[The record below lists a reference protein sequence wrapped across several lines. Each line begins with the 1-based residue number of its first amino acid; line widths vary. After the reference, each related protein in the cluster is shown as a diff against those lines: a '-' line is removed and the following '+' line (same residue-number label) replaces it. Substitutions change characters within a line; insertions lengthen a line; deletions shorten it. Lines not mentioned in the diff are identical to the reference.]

1 MIVQMGTSEP
11 VAQQVWWQT
20 PMGREARAIPELA
33 AFTMTA
39 GPLLAALPRG
49 DGHAVLVLPGLGGGD
64 TSTAPLRWFLGQL
77 GYRSYGWGLGTN
89 VGFGRHVTDGLD
101 ELLAAKREAGPVS
114 LVGWSLGGVH
124 AVELARRRPDAV
136 RSIIT
141 LGSPLAG
148 RPQPPESIPM
158 TSVYSRT
165 DAIVPW
171 RSALLPARPRYENV
185 EVLGSHLGLGHNPA
199 VVVVVADRLAQR
211 STSWNHF
218 VAPRWAARWLAT
230 DGRAGR
236 TSAR

>member
-1 MIVQMGTSEP
+1 MMGQMGSSET
-11 VAQQVWWQT
+11 VAQQAWWQT

-49 DGHAVLVLPGLGGGD
+49 DRHAVLVLPGLGGDD

-101 ELLAAKREAGPVS
+101 ELLVAKREAGPVS
-114 LVGWSLGGVH
+114 LIGWSLGGLH

-148 RPQPPESIPM
+148 RRQPPEPIPM

-165 DAIVPW
+165 DAVVAW
-171 RSALLPARPRYENV
+171 RNSLLPIRPRYENV
-185 EVLGSHLGLGHNPA
+185 EVVGSHLGLGHNPA
-199 VVVVVADRLAQR
+199 VIVVVADRLAQPAA
-211 STSWNHF
+211 TWHPF
-218 VAPRWAARWLAT
+218 VAPRWAARWLTT
-230 DGRAGR
+230 DGRARR
-236 TSAR
+236 TGAR